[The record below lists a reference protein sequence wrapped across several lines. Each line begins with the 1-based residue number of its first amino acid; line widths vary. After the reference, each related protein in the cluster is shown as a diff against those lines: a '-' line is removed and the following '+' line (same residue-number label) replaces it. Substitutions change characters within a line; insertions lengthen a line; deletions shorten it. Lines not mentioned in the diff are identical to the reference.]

1 MQRVCTWCQAK
12 DDFEEI
18 RLSDKKGTIFTF
30 SMDERAMV
38 PDLPNVICIMDFD
51 EGGRFYTRVTDRD
64 PDKMEAGMKV
74 ELTFRK
80 MHDGSGIHNYYWL
93 ARPVRC

>member
-1 MQRVCTWCQAK
+1 MWCQTK
-12 DDFEEI
+12 DEFDEV

-38 PDLPNVICIMDFD
+38 TVLPNVLVVADLD
-51 EGGRFYTRVTDRD
+51 GGGRFYSQMTDRD
-64 PDKMEAGMKV
+64 PEKIEVGMPV

-80 MHDGSGIHNYYWL
+80 INEAGGIHNYFWKC
-93 ARPVRC
+93 RPVRG